1 MAQHVDVITD
11 KFKKYINQQ
20 LISLSKESPI
30 IAVSKPL
37 ITRII
42 DNNMYK
48 IELMLKQIADK
59 DGLVDID
66 NILSEMIQNIMNT
79 KMFKV
84 NSGLLGELEIGG
96 GKIKMNLPFFN
107 KAVVF
112 NQQDLLDFK
121 EMLSK

>member
-121 EMLSK
+121 EILSK

>member
-1 MAQHVDVITD
+1 MVTD
-11 KFKKYINQQ
+11 KFKTYINQQ
-20 LISLSKESPI
+20 LTSLSKESPI

-37 ITRII
+37 LTRMI
-42 DNNMYK
+42 DNNVYK
-48 IELMLKQIADK
+48 IESMLKQIADK
-59 DGLVDID
+59 DGMIDID

-79 KMFKV
+79 KVFKV

-121 EMLSK
+121 EMPDFYIWH